1 MIVQTIYAVVD
12 KEEDYNVAYFIS
24 EKSAYDYIKHMMLV
38 TFGEELESATYMDAA
53 ESQEIINEDIVCL
66 KSKHSVEEIKEFV
79 DNYYDVYSGYCV
91 DKIYVED

>member
-24 EKSAYDYIKHMMLV
+24 EESAYDYIKHMMLV
-38 TFGEELESATYMDAA
+38 TFGEELESATYMDT
-53 ESQEIINEDIVCL
+53 ENQEIINEDIVCL
-66 KSKHSVEEIKEFV
+66 KSKHSVEEIKEFI
-79 DNYYDVYSGYCV
+79 DNYYDVYSGYRV